1 MTLSKRFLLAASSLL
16 LFAGSAMACS
26 SPNPPTDQELFAKAT
41 SVFRARVTE
50 VKLATLVDPDHPSRT
65 VEVVEARYEV
75 KEVFKGAPP
84 ASGIVRDLPY
94 GPGNCSLGL
103 LPGMEY
109 VFFPGKY
116 EMVLLFSGSFAFFNA
131 EAKEVRQ
138 HLDEIRRLAAA
149 SRDATSKPA
158 GLAR

>member
-1 MTLSKRFLLAASSLL
+1 MTLFRRFFAAVACLLL
-16 LFAGSAMACS
+16 LFARPAMACS
-26 SPNPPTDQELFAKAT
+26 SLKQPTDQELFANAA

-50 VKLATLVDPDHPSRT
+50 VKLASLVDPEQPSRT

-131 EAKEVRQ
+131 EAKEIKQ
-138 HLDEIRRLAAA
+138 RLEEL
-149 SRDATSKPA
+149 RGRA
-158 GLAR
+158 GAMQ